1 MLLFK
6 KKNRSETDYSTVF
19 YFNTVGS
26 VLVYGFLFLCAP
38 SIANFFDEPQLKLIT
53 RVVGLNLIINSLGI
67 VQQARLTIDLN
78 FKRQA
83 QASLIAVVISG
94 GIGLWMA
101 YNGWGVWTLVW
112 QGLLNNLFRV
122 LFFMDFFS
130 LVALR
135 IIFFSIFSHSVFF
148 WGKADVVQYV
158 AYGLYQ
164 LLFTYYWKSFF
175 RFRARLF

>member
-1 MLLFK
+1 M
-6 KKNRSETDYSTVF
+6 D
-19 YFNTVGS
+19 
-26 VLVYGFLFLCAP
+26 FLFLCAP

-112 QGLLNNLFRV
+112 QGLFE
-122 LFFMDFFS
+122 
-130 LVALR
+130 
-135 IIFFSIFSHSVFF
+135 
-148 WGKADVVQYV
+148 
-158 AYGLYQ
+158 
-164 LLFTYYWKSFF
+164 
-175 RFRARLF
+175 